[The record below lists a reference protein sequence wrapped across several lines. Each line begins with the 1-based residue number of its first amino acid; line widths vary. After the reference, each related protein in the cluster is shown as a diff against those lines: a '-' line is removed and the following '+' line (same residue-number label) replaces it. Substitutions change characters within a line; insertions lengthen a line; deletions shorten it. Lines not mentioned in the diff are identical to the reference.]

1 MKIALTVAVAVVLTV
16 APRAASSQTPGAQ
29 WSGDVCQQGAP
40 TPKSAAT
47 PSSSLLQ
54 GHADAAPAVSSA
66 HPIQCLPYPPRVKA
80 HADPCHW
87 VSDFYDGAAHEFEV
101 CREADGLWRPS
112 GRS

>member
-1 MKIALTVAVAVVLTV
+1 MHIAPALALAAVLTA
-16 APRAASSQTPGAQ
+16 APFAASAQPPGAQ
-29 WSGDVCQQGAP
+29 WTGDVCHQGAP
-40 TPKSAAT
+40 PPKLAAVQ
-47 PSSSLLQ
+47 SSSLLQ

-66 HPIQCLPYPPRVKA
+66 HPMQCLAYPARVKA

-101 CREADGLWRPS
+101 CREADGVWRPS